1 MYNYCIGVIQ
11 DKIGLLKKK
20 SQEKIL
26 HRLVMTLTIHLKVTT
41 NPLPKGSSTVL
52 RKTGTRGEE
61 LWSKTGF
68 SDKHNLCEV

>member
-1 MYNYCIGVIQ
+1 
-11 DKIGLLKKK
+11 
-20 SQEKIL
+20 
-26 HRLVMTLTIHLKVTT
+26 MTLTIHLKVTT

-68 SDKHNLCEV
+68 SHSTTYVKYKKRKDKKIHDLDKYFTHRLLL